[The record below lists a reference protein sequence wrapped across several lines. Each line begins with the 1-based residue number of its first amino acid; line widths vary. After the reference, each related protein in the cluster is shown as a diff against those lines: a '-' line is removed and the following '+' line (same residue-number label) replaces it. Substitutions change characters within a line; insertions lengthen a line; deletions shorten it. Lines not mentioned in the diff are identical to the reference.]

1 MLLITNNC
9 YIIFF
14 SLTYNE
20 WDLYRHFVTLVLAVE
35 EKVSKLIPNGPPLLD
50 NAAHNNMIN
59 ERIGI
64 KYIKII

>member
-1 MLLITNNC
+1 MGLVQTFC
-9 YIIFF
+9 YPC
-14 SLTYNE
+14 S
-20 WDLYRHFVTLVLAVE
+20 AVK

-59 ERIGI
+59 ERISN

>member
-1 MLLITNNC
+1 MGLVQTFC
-9 YIIFF
+9 YPC
-14 SLTYNE
+14 
-20 WDLYRHFVTLVLAVE
+20 YRLAVK

-64 KYIKII
+64 KYIKIISFKRGTILKNTR

>member
-1 MLLITNNC
+1 MFILITNNC
-9 YIIFF
+9 YIF

-20 WDLYRHFVTLVLAVE
+20 WDLYRHVFTLVLAVE
-35 EKVSKLIPNGPPLLD
+35 EKVSKLIPINGPPLLD

-59 ERIGI
+59 ERISN

>member
-1 MLLITNNC
+1 MGLVQTFC
-9 YIIFF
+9 YPC
-14 SLTYNE
+14 S
-20 WDLYRHFVTLVLAVE
+20 RSRLALK

>member
-1 MLLITNNC
+1 MGLVQTFC
-9 YIIFF
+9 YP
-14 SLTYNE
+14 SS
-20 WDLYRHFVTLVLAVE
+20 RLAVK

>member
-1 MLLITNNC
+1 MGLVQTFC
-9 YIIFF
+9 YPC
-14 SLTYNE
+14 S
-20 WDLYRHFVTLVLAVE
+20 RLAVK

-64 KYIKII
+64 KYIKIISFKRGTILKNTR

>member
-1 MLLITNNC
+1 MGLVQTFC
-9 YIIFF
+9 YPC
-14 SLTYNE
+14 SC
-20 WDLYRHFVTLVLAVE
+20 LAVK